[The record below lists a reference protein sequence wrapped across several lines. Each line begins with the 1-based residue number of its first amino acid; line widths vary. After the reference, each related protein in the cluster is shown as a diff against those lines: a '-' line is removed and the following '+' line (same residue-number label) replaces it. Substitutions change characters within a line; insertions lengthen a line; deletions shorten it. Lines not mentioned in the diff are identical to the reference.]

1 MVTNLCKGGQVLVL
15 SLKAMI
21 VDDQM
26 GIRRL
31 LVEYLQHEGWRTMEA
46 KNGLEA
52 IELLTEEPDI
62 ILLDIKMPVMDGIE
76 ALKIVRQ
83 QYPDL
88 PVIVMTA
95 YGELEIINQAELLGI
110 SARVAKPFDIEAL
123 VDMMNR
129 FCTERAIS

>member
-110 SARVAKPFDIEAL
+110 SAQVAKPFDIEAL

>member
-1 MVTNLCKGGQVLVL
+1 ML

-110 SARVAKPFDIEAL
+110 SAQVAKPFDIEAL